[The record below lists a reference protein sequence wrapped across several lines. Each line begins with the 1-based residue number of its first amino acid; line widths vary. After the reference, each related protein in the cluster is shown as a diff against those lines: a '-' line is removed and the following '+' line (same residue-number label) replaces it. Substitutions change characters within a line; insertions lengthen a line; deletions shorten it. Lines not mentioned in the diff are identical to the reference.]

1 MLFHCIDIAMI
12 SLYIFLH
19 DRAFLLCVFAGGF
32 SVSANGGNE
41 CHRSR
46 MDMASLRYESEREP
60 EGERPVQKKVTLF
73 FSNSFSMCLQL
84 TVTQSTHLHKSSA
97 TCLTLVWL
105 FSWVNPCVGFEVCWS
120 VELSPADI
128 ASIWF
133 LSCSA
138 NERRL
143 SKTSNVEAKI
153 TFVAAAVYFYRC
165 ELFCDWQGFPCSG
178 MQLGNG
184 HICMACRCGPE
195 ACGVSRLPPLQTWSR
210 IHYRSMFHFL

>member
-1 MLFHCIDIAMI
+1 MIGLF
-12 SLYIFLH
+12 
-19 DRAFLLCVFAGGF
+19 
-32 SVSANGGNE
+32 
-41 CHRSR
+41 SR
-46 MDMASLRYESEREP
+46 VYS
-60 EGERPVQKKVTLF
+60 QVTF
-73 FSNSFSMCLQL
+73 QCLQMAETSATDLAWIWLLSGMNQNVSPKVSNLCKEIMLALQISFFISAQL
-84 TVTQSTHLHKSSA
+84 TGTQSTHLHKSSA
-97 TCLTLVWL
+97 AGLTLVWL
-105 FSWVNPCVGFEVCWS
+105 FSWVNSCVGFEVSWS

-128 ASIWF
+128 ASIRF
-133 LSCSA
+133 LSCST

-143 SKTSNVEAKI
+143 SKTLQVAAKM

-178 MQLGNG
+178 MLLGNG

>member
-1 MLFHCIDIAMI
+1 MCIRRWLFSVCKWRKRVPQI
-12 SLYIFLH
+12 SHGY
-19 DRAFLLCVFAGGF
+19 GF
-32 SVSANGGNE
+32 S
-41 CHRSR
+41 
-46 MDMASLRYESEREP
+46 
-60 EGERPVQKKVTLF
+60 PVWIRTWARRWATCAKKVTLF
-73 FSNSFSMCLQL
+73 FQISFSISLQL

-153 TFVAAAVYFYRC
+153 TFVAVAVYFYRC

-178 MQLGNG
+178 MLLGNG